1 MARKRQKQSRTTEPI
16 SRTERKLL
24 AAYRSM
30 TMAATHLDNSLQS
43 LRAAHNSEDFMIHV
57 AAFQSLFG
65 VRVSLSCSLLMAVL
79 NSLTLSLPVTIAI
92 PRKELTTI
100 LNDLE
105 SSMARLVATISTT
118 TIPASASA
126 ANGGK
131 GSKILQ
137 CWDMC
142 GNPIL
147 PPSLSPKKHFRNRRD
162 ISLTKA
168 TTTR

>member
-65 VRVSLSCSLLMAVL
+65 VRACQCAL
-79 NSLTLSLPVTIAI
+79 LSLMVMRRLKRSLPDMMAI
-92 PRKELTTI
+92 PEKKLTRRLKELADLSAVQSFGNI
-100 LNDLE
+100 LPEGDVRRAHTGYISRGRLN
-105 SSMARLVATISTT
+105 LVAPQKWHQWSLGKNSSRDPPNISNTT
-118 TIPASASA
+118 D
-126 ANGGK
+126 
-131 GSKILQ
+131 Q
-137 CWDMC
+137 
-142 GNPIL
+142 
-147 PPSLSPKKHFRNRRD
+147 
-162 ISLTKA
+162 
-168 TTTR
+168 TTP

>member
-30 TMAATHLDNSLQS
+30 TMAATHLDNCNRSFKDAL
-43 LRAAHNSEDFMIHV
+43 NSDNFTIL
-57 AAFQSLFG
+57 ADRYRSLFG

-92 PRKELTTI
+92 SRKELTII

-118 TIPASASA
+118 TIPASAQA

-147 PPSLSPKKHFRNRRD
+147 PPSLSPKKHFRNHRN
-162 ISLTKA
+162 ISPTKA
-168 TTTR
+168 ATAR